1 MRGLGGRRFG
11 AASQP
16 AILTPPWLLS
26 VSDLKTSRHLL
37 LPVLACLIGAPELA
51 ARPLSSLPA
60 AISASTAETANATT
74 ETASGTAAADTRA
87 SRDPRALFGAGTA
100 ASRAGDFAAALEL
113 FIAARDAGMDGA
125 AVHYNIGVSAWEL
138 GRLELAREAFL
149 VVARSPEMAALAY
162 YNLGLVSLR
171 RDDPEA
177 ARDWFRQARERS
189 DDATL
194 RGLTDLQLEGLAP
207 RAATAERAPRRTR
220 DPALVFVAA
229 SLGYDDNVALVAD
242 GDLLGSS
249 DTPSAFAETSL
260 GLSVPLRGAFSLE
273 AAAFILR
280 HADASEFDQAGVQ
293 AELVYQADLGAWDGE
308 IAGGAGLNWLDG
320 EEYEQRFSMLLGA
333 TRRIATDWRLRV
345 QYRFEDIDGSVP
357 FERLSGQRHEAGAA
371 LYRSVGAR
379 RLRLEYRL
387 ELNDRASAA
396 LSADRHLLDAEWEL
410 ELSNRLR
417 VGFGAGWRD
426 SRTEV
431 RVFDL
436 TERRLEL
443 AAGLAG
449 PLAGRWE
456 WSLRYDWT
464 RNDATSAFFDYQRH
478 RVVAGV
484 QGLF

>member
-1 MRGLGGRRFG
+1 MK
-11 AASQP
+11 
-16 AILTPPWLLS
+16 TP
-26 VSDLKTSRHLL
+26 RHLL
-37 LPVLACLIGAPELA
+37 LPVLACLLGTPELA
-51 ARPLSSLPA
+51 ARPLPPEATDTSGRMA
-60 AISASTAETANATT
+60 ATATTVSAMAETGTAET
-74 ETASGTAAADTRA
+74 RA
-87 SRDPRALFGAGTA
+87 SSDPRALFAAGTA
-100 ASRAGDFAAALEL
+100 ASREGDFATALEF

-138 GRLELAREAFL
+138 DRLELAREAFL

-177 ARDWFRQARERS
+177 ARDWFRRAREHS
-189 DDATL
+189 EEETL
-194 RGLTDLQLEGLAP
+194 RELAELQLEGLAP
-207 RAATAERAPRRTR
+207 AAATVGRVARRAR
-220 DPALVFVAA
+220 DPVLVFVAA

-260 GLSVPLRGAFSLE
+260 GLSVPLGGAFSLE
-273 AAAFILR
+273 AAGFVLR
-280 HADASEFDQAGVQ
+280 HADASEFDQAGAQ
-293 AELVYQADLGAWDGE
+293 AELVYQAALGAWDGE
-308 IAGGAGLNWLDG
+308 IAAGAGLNWLDG
-320 EEYEQRFSMLLGA
+320 EEYEQRFTMLLGA
-333 TRRIATDWRLRV
+333 TRRFATDWRLQL
-345 QYRFEDIDGSVP
+345 QYRFEDIDGSAP
-357 FERLSGQRHEAGAA
+357 FERLSGRRQEAAVA
-371 LYRSVGAR
+371 LYRRVGAQ
-379 RLRLEYRL
+379 RLWFEYRL
-387 ELNDRASAA
+387 EFNDRDSAA
-396 LSADRHLLDAEWEL
+396 LSADRHRLDVEWER
-410 ELSNRLR
+410 ELHNRLR

-464 RNDATSAFFDYQRH
+464 RNDAKTPFFDYQRH